1 MNGSTGNKAFG
12 ASEKPE
18 RSEVFLSLST
28 AQRMLPLVQRIVE
41 DILENQK
48 TLDRLL
54 PEQERLTR
62 KRRHLDWPER
72 QRRYLIQEEVSRA
85 SHNLEDAHEEMQ
97 VLGLTILDAEIGRI
111 GFPTLVNDRPAF
123 FSWRPG
129 EEGLHSWHFAEEAV
143 CRPIPSAWRN
153 ELSLARKS

>member
-18 RSEVFLSLST
+18 RGEVFLSLGT

-48 TLDRLL
+48 AMEKLV
-54 PEQERLTR
+54 PEQERLCR
-62 KRRHLDWPER
+62 QRRQLAWPER
-72 QRRYLIQEEVSRA
+72 QRRYVLQEEITQAER
-85 SHNLEDAHEEMQ
+85 NLEEAREEMQ
-97 VLGLTILDAEIGRI
+97 VLGLTVLDAEIGRV
-111 GFPTLVNDRPAF
+111 GFPTLVNDRRAF

-129 EEGLHSWHFAEEAV
+129 EEGLHSWHFAEESV

-153 ELSLARKS
+153 DLSLARKS